1 MTNVVLRCADQR
13 LNEVINK
20 KFTND
25 LTLAELGGVKW
36 HMARDNMEEL
46 FEQVEFAVDHKGTK
60 EVSLVAHTDCAL
72 YKELGEDDPD
82 QPAHDLHDAVAQ
94 LSERFPAL
102 TITPY
107 LYNVETHKL
116 EQIDTDN

>member
-13 LNEVINK
+13 LNNIVHK

-36 HMARDNMEEL
+36 YMARDNMEEL

-60 EVSLVAHTDCAL
+60 EVSLVAHSDCAL
-72 YKELGEDDPD
+72 YKELGEDDPK
-82 QPAHDLHDAVAQ
+82 QPAIDLHEAATQ
-94 LSERFPAL
+94 LNERFPAL
-102 TITPY
+102 TILCY
-107 LYNVETHKL
+107 RYDIETHKL
-116 EQIDTDN
+116 EKIDVIS